1 MVCLFIHSNRNL
13 PTYLTNDSGRPNLFN
28 TLAMAQDGTTQ
39 MTIQLNML
47 GTSRTCK
54 SGNKLYKINKMY
66 QKRQ

>member
-1 MVCLFIHSNRNL
+1 MICFFIHSNKNL
-13 PTYLTNDSGRPNLFN
+13 PINLMIQVGLFN

-47 GTSRTCK
+47 VRPASHTCK